1 MADKLLRALGRLTRI
16 DLATADT
23 SPLHALDP
31 RAKIITTLL
40 YLVAL
45 LSVPLLLPARIMLM
59 AIYPIMIG
67 VVGHLRGRTILG
79 WSLVALPFAV
89 AVGAFNPLIDRVP
102 VGEVAGV
109 VITRGWVTLVSI
121 TLRAVVSV
129 AVVVELVLSTGL
141 YRLCINAGRLGVPR
155 VIVVLLL
162 MLVRYVRVLMGEALV
177 LRMAVDARRHR
188 RGALPLRVWARIVA
202 RLLVRSVFRARRIGM
217 ALQARAGGELPHFQ
231 LASRPWQTSDTLWI
245 VLLTAVIALLRFFPL
260 KLLSL

>member
-1 MADKLLRALGRLTRI
+1 MADKLLRALGRLVRI

-23 SPLHALDP
+23 SPLHALDA

-45 LSVPLLLPARIMLM
+45 LSVPLHLPARIMLM
-59 AIYPIMIG
+59 AIYPIVIG

-109 VITRGWVTLVSI
+109 VITRGWITLVSI

-129 AVVVELVLSTGL
+129 SVVVELVLSTGL
-141 YRLCINAGRLGVPR
+141 YRLCISAGRLGVPR
-155 VIVVLLL
+155 VVVVLLL
-162 MLVRYVRVLMGEALV
+162 ML
-177 LRMAVDARRHR
+177 
-188 RGALPLRVWARIVA
+188 
-202 RLLVRSVFRARRIGM
+202 
-217 ALQARAGGELPHFQ
+217 
-231 LASRPWQTSDTLWI
+231 
-245 VLLTAVIALLRFFPL
+245 
-260 KLLSL
+260 LSLPQSKKIRNVLTIS

>member
-1 MADKLLRALGRLTRI
+1 MGDKLLRALGRLTRI
-16 DLATADT
+16 ELATADT

-45 LSVPLLLPARIMLM
+45 LSVPLHLPARIMLM
-59 AIYPIMIG
+59 ALYPIVIG

-89 AVGAFNPLIDRVP
+89 AVGAFNPVLDRVP

-121 TLRAVVSV
+121 ILRAVVSV

-155 VIVVLLL
+155 VVVVLLL
-162 MLVRYVRVLMGEALV
+162 MLVRYVKVLLGEALS

-188 RGALPLRVWARIVA
+188 KGALPLRVWARIVG

-217 ALQARAGGELPHFQ
+217 ALQARAGGEIPRFRLT
-231 LASRPWQTSDTLWI
+231 SRSWQTSDTLWF
-245 VLLTAVIALLRFFPL
+245 VLLVVIVALLRFFPL
-260 KLLSL
+260 KLLPL

>member
-16 DLATADT
+16 ELATADT

-45 LSVPLLLPARIMLM
+45 LSVPLHLPARIMLM
-59 AIYPIMIG
+59 ALYPIVIG

-89 AVGAFNPLIDRVP
+89 AVGAFNPVLDRVP

-121 TLRAVVSV
+121 ILRAVVSV
-129 AVVVELVLSTGL
+129 AVVVEFVLSTGL
-141 YRLCINAGRLGVPR
+141 YRLCINAGCLGVPR
-155 VIVVLLL
+155 VVVVLLL
-162 MLVRYVRVLMGEALV
+162 MLVRYVKVLLGEALS
-177 LRMAVDARRHR
+177 LRMAVDARRHQ
-188 RGALPLRVWARIVA
+188 RGALPLRVWARIVGQ
-202 RLLVRSVFRARRIGM
+202 LLVRSVFRARRIGM
-217 ALQARAGGELPHFQ
+217 ALQARAGGEIPRFRLT
-231 LASRPWQTSDTLWI
+231 SRTWQTSDTIWF
-245 VLLTAVIALLRFFPL
+245 VLLAVIIALLRFFPL
-260 KLLSL
+260 KLLPL